1 MVRHPSSERND
12 ALAHATRWL
21 NLEIIS
27 LSEKSQTREATRP
40 LDPFMRTAPARDRRV
55 RREEADYWPPEAAGG
70 RDQGGDSQVA
80 QVLFSGDKKVLKL
93 TRAVVAHI
101 CATLKTN
108 DL

>member
-27 LSEKSQTREATRP
+27 LSEKSQTREATALSIR
-40 LDPFMRTAPARDRRV
+40 LCTPARDRRV

-80 QVLFSGDKKVLKL
+80 QVLFSGDKNVLKL

>member
-27 LSEKSQTREATRP
+27 LSEKSRTREALSIR
-40 LDPFMRTAPARDRRV
+40 LCAPARDRRV
-55 RREEADYWPPEAAGG
+55 HREEADYWPPEAAGG

-80 QVLFSGDKKVLKL
+80 QVLFSGDKNVLKL

>member
-40 LDPFMRTAPARDRRV
+40 LDPFMRTAPARDRPV

-80 QVLFSGDKKVLKL
+80 QVLFSGDKNVLKL
-93 TRAVVAHI
+93 TRGRTYLCYA
-101 CATLKTN
+101 KN
-108 DL
+108 Q

>member
-40 LDPFMRTAPARDRRV
+40 LDPFMRTGQR
-55 RREEADYWPPEAAGG
+55 
-70 RDQGGDSQVA
+70 QV
-80 QVLFSGDKKVLKL
+80 GP
-93 TRAVVAHI
+93 
-101 CATLKTN
+101 
-108 DL
+108 

>member
-40 LDPFMRTAPARDRRV
+40 LDPFMRTGQRQAVVERKRIT
-55 RREEADYWPPEAAGG
+55 G
-70 RDQGGDSQVA
+70 RQRQQGG
-80 QVLFSGDKKVLKL
+80 G
-93 TRAVVAHI
+93 TRE
-101 CATLKTN
+101 ATAK
-108 DL
+108 